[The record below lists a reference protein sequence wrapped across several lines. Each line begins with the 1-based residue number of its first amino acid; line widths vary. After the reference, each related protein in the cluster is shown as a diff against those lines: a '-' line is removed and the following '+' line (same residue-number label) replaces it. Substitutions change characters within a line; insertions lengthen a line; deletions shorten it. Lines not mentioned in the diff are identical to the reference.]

1 MTDVVV
7 EAGDDAPDEAAL
19 EPEGAPAAFPTVP
32 ERVRAWGQRL
42 NVRLAEDPGAAF
54 EAALSVLVVVLGT
67 ALVLSTLHP
76 SRLWQDTTPTGGDMG
91 AHVWGPR
98 YLIDHLLPNFRLSGW
113 SPDWY
118 NGFPAYQFYMVVPA
132 LMIVALHVG
141 LVWYLAIP
149 VLALLAAGAY
159 QAWSRPALFPYRH
172 VATGA
177 AVALAVL
184 SVGVPYNRSFKLVTA
199 LGLMLVPI
207 ACWALAKLADLP
219 FPIPPL
225 ASAAGLVFI
234 YNREPLFN
242 NTGNIIG
249 GNFQS
254 TMAGEFAFS
263 ISLTVA
269 ILYLGVACRG
279 LRTGRHR
286 GLAAALFAL
295 AGLCHL
301 IPAFF
306 VLGCTAALF
315 LVHPDRAR
323 LKWLATM
330 VPVAGLLTA
339 FWVVPFALR
348 ADFVNDMG
356 WERLPAP
363 GANLSPEAAKLA
375 GNQESVTYYL
385 FPQALRWLMV
395 VAVIGVLVSVVRRYS
410 VGLVLGVAWV
420 GVMVAFTWLPQ
431 ARLWNARLL
440 PFMYLSVA
448 LLAAIGL
455 GELIRLAGSLASG
468 RVDRPLRLVTVGAS
482 SVVVLGALIYVALP
496 LTNVWP
502 AFIERKPV
510 TVLLK
515 DGGTETRT
523 EASLK
528 LPFGIRLFPT
538 TATNPVAGWADWNYK
553 GLELKPAQPPGCAD
567 SGSTVSCTTGGWV
580 EYRAL
585 VDTMAELGRS
595 SEHGCGRSLW
605 EYDGDRINGY
615 GTPMAPMLLPYWTGG
630 CIGSQ
635 EGLYFESSTT
645 VPYHFL
651 MQAELSAKPSQP
663 QRELPYPSFDIDAGV
678 RHLQMMGVKYYLAV
692 SSQAVSAAA
701 AHPDLTE
708 VAVSGPWH
716 VYQVADAPLVAPL
729 PYEPVVAEGMGEGQ
743 DEWLPTA
750 SSWFLHPDAL
760 DVPLAAEGPSAW
772 QRVDA
777 PAVPTEWRRLVRWTR
792 EQVGATGPIDVVP
805 DLPRTKLPKV
815 AVTDI
820 EETNDGIS
828 FDVSKVGV
836 PVVVR
841 TSYFPNWEVSGADGP
856 YRITPNLMVVVPT
869 AEHVT
874 LRYGRTGVDLLG
886 AGLTL
891 LGLVGLV
898 LLARSGP
905 IAVPPYRPS
914 RLSTW
919 IDEKVTIEPRPA
931 EEPGGAEPPDPPD
944 PAGPPGP
951 DELADLAPSLHDG
964 ASEPAPPLP
973 DDGTA

>member
-1 MTDVVV
+1 MTHLEV
-7 EAGDDAPDEAAL
+7 GPD
-19 EPEGAPAAFPTVP
+19 PGVHPATDSSRVPADTFATVP
-32 ERVRAWGQRL
+32 ERVRAWAQRV
-42 NVRLAEDPGAAF
+42 NARLEDDPGAAF
-54 EAALSVLVVVLGT
+54 EAAVSVLTVVLGT

-132 LMIVALHVG
+132 LMIVALHAG
-141 LVWYLAIP
+141 LVWYLALP
-149 VLALLAAGAY
+149 VLALLAAGVH
-159 QAWSRPALFPYRH
+159 QVWSRAELFRYRH
-172 VATGA
+172 LATGT
-177 AVALAVL
+177 ALALSVL
-184 SVGVPYNRSFKLVTA
+184 VVGVPYNRSFKIVTA
-199 LGLMLVPI
+199 IGLLLVPL

-225 ASAAGLVFI
+225 ASVAGLVFI

-263 ISLTVA
+263 VSLTVA

-286 GLAAALFAL
+286 ALAAGLFAL

-348 ADFVNDMG
+348 APFVNDMG

-363 GANLSPEAAKLA
+363 GANLSPEAIKLA

-385 FPQALRWLMV
+385 FPQGLRWLMAAAVLGV
-395 VAVIGVLVSVVRRYS
+395 VVSVIRRYS
-410 VGLVLGVAWV
+410 VGLVLALAWV

-440 PFMYLSVA
+440 PFLYLSVA
-448 LLAAIGL
+448 LLAAIGA
-455 GELIRLAGSLASG
+455 GELIRVAGSLASG
-468 RVDRPLRLVTVGAS
+468 RVDRPLRVITVGAS
-482 SVVVLGALIYVALP
+482 SVIVLGALLYVSLP
-496 LTNVWP
+496 LTNVLTSL
-502 AFIERKPV
+502 IERKPV
-510 TVLLK
+510 TVATAA
-515 DGGTETRT
+515 GGTETLT
-523 EASLK
+523 ESSLK
-528 LPFGIRLFPT
+528 LPFGVRLFHT
-538 TATNPVAGWADWNYK
+538 TAVNPVAGWADWNYK
-553 GLELKPAQPPGCAD
+553 GLELKAAQPAGCAD
-567 SGSTVSCTTGGWV
+567 AGSTVACTTGGWL

-585 VDTMAELGRS
+585 VETMAELGRS

-651 MQAELSAKPSQP
+651 MQSELSAKPSQP
-663 QRELPYPSFDIDAGV
+663 QRDLPYPGFDMDAGV

-692 SSQAVSAAA
+692 SSQAVAAA
-701 AHPDLTE
+701 SAHPDLEE

-716 VYQVADAPLVAPL
+716 VYEVADAPLVAAL
-729 PYEPVVAEGMGEGQ
+729 PYEPVVAEGMGQGQ
-743 DEWLPTA
+743 HDWLPMA
-750 SSWFLHPDAL
+750 SAWFLHPESL
-760 DVPLAAEGPSAW
+760 DVPLAAEGPAGW
-772 QRVDA
+772 KRVDA
-777 PAVPTEWRRLVRWTR
+777 PAVPHDWRRLVRWTR
-792 EQVGATGPIDVVP
+792 DQVGATGPIDTVP
-805 DLPRTKLPKV
+805 DLPRTELPEVDVTNIV
-815 AVTDI
+815 A
-820 EETNDGIS
+820 TNDGIS
-828 FDVSKVGV
+828 FDVSEVGV

-856 YRITPNLMVVVPT
+856 YRISPNLMVVVPT
-869 AEHVT
+869 AEQVSLT
-874 LRYGRTGVDLLG
+874 YGRTPVDLLG

-905 IAVPPYRPS
+905 IVVPPQRPG
-914 RLSTW
+914 RLSAW
-919 IDEKVTIEPRPA
+919 IDEKVTIQPHPTPVDALDDDHADDDHVATEPADPVPA
-931 EEPGGAEPPDPPD
+931 D
-944 PAGPPGP
+944 PAP
-951 DELADLAPSLHDG
+951 A
-964 ASEPAPPLP
+964 EPAPAEPADP
-973 DDGTA
+973 DGAR